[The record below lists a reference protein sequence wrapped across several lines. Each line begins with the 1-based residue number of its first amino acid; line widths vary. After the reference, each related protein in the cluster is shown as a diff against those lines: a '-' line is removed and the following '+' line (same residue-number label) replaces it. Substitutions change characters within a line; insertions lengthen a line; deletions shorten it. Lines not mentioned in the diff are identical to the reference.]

1 MRPLCVLLDWNGT
14 VLDDLH
20 ITYEAMREIFRRH
33 GLPAPTMEEYRNEI
47 DSNFPKFYRDHGV
60 RAAKEELVAIW
71 QEVVT
76 AHWEEAALHEGVPAF
91 LRACLGE
98 GLTLG
103 IVSGEVPQVLME
115 RLEQFKLT
123 HFFSVVRSAAW
134 PKERALIGTLAFLG
148 VRPEEAVYVDDTAE
162 GIRTAKRLGL
172 RAFGFTKGY
181 ASPERIRNAE
191 PHHAVSSFAEL
202 YCLLTTAE

>member
-14 VLDDLH
+14 VLNDLP

-47 DSNFPKFYRDHGV
+47 DSNFPQFYRNRGV
-60 RAAKEELVAIW
+60 PAPKEKLVAIW
-71 QEVVT
+71 QEVVA
-76 AHWEEAALHEGVPAF
+76 AHWEEAVLHEGVPAF

-103 IVSGEVPQVLME
+103 IVSGEVPQVLLK

-134 PKERALIGTLAFLG
+134 PKERALIGTLALLG
-148 VRPEEAVYVDDTAE
+148 VRPEEAVYVDDTTE

-172 RAFGFTKGY
+172 RAFGFTEGY
-181 ASPERIRNAE
+181 ASPERIRDAE
-191 PHHAVSSFAEL
+191 PHRVVSSFAEL
-202 YCLLTTAE
+202 YRLVIAAE